1 MSNNPHPLNPEELRR
16 HPLLTALLPEQ
27 LERVAATTRIIT
39 LANGDTLFHM
49 GETAEAFYWLRQGHI
64 KLFRLSP
71 DGQEK
76 VVEIIRPEQSF
87 AEAVMFMDKRAYP
100 VNAAALDT
108 AQVLVFH
115 ANTFMAIL
123 RESPD
128 TCFRLL
134 GTLSMRLR
142 HRLSDIDALSLQ
154 NAGLRVT
161 NFLLMLHHEQGAC
174 FELPVAK
181 KTIAARLS
189 IQPET
194 FSRILH
200 QLEQAGAI
208 RTEGRGVTILKPEL
222 LQDPR
227 AE

>member
-1 MSNNPHPLNPEELRR
+1 MYGKPHPLTPDELRR
-16 HPLLTALLPEQ
+16 HPLLAALLPEQ
-27 LERVAATTRIIT
+27 LERIAATTHIIT
-39 LANGDTLFHM
+39 LAGGDTLFHM
-49 GETAEAFYWLRQGHI
+49 GDTAEAFFWLHQGHI

-100 VNAAALDT
+100 VNAQALDA
-108 AQVLVFH
+108 AQVLAFH

-154 NAGLRVT
+154 NAGLRVA
-161 NFLLMLHHEQGAC
+161 NFLLMLHNEQGAHI
-174 FELPVAK
+174 ELPVAK

-200 QLEQAGAI
+200 QLEQSGAI
-208 RTEGRGVTILKPEL
+208 RIEGRGIAILKPEL
-222 LQDPR
+222 LQEQR
-227 AE
+227 KE